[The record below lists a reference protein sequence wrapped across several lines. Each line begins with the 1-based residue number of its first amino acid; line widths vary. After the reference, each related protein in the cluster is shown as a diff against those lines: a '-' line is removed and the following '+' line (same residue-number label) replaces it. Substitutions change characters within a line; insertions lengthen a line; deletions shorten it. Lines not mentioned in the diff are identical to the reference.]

1 MEADKGYMCRLL
13 NGDDKK
19 CYTCISESIQL
30 EKEWLWIAVK
40 WLVSVYEKGS
50 QTYFFG
56 SIVYVANNLGG
67 YTEYIIID
75 GQQRITTV
83 SLLLCTISNY
93 LMSFPCEGV
102 MINTKKITAAY
113 LTDEYA
119 EDEKKLKLKLIE
131 GDDYAYD
138 QLLKIILHFLDTNKE
153 INSSIAAKL
162 LKVEIKTA
170 SRLLLKAEKLD
181 ILNSYGKTKNKVYF
195 RE

>member
-1 MEADKGYMCRLL
+1 M
-13 NGDDKK
+13 
-19 CYTCISESIQL
+19 
-30 EKEWLWIAVK
+30 
-40 WLVSVYEKGS
+40 
-50 QTYFFG
+50 
-56 SIVYVANNLGG
+56 ANNLGG

-170 SRLLLKAEKLD
+170 SRKRIKDESKIRRHNRDNGICRYGNRILLRYPK
-181 ILNSYGKTKNKVYF
+181 
-195 RE
+195 

>member
-119 EDEKKLKLKLIE
+119 EDEKKLKL
-131 GDDYAYD
+131 
-138 QLLKIILHFLDTNKE
+138 LKIILHFLDTNKE
-153 INSSIAAKL
+153 INSSIASKL

-170 SRLLLKAEKLD
+170 CRLLSKAAK
-181 ILNSYGKTKNKVYF
+181 
-195 RE
+195 